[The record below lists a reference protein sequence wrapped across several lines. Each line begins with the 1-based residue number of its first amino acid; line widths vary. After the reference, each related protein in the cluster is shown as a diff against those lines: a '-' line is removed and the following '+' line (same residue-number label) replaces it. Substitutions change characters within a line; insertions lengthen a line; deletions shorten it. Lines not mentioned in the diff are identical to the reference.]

1 MKKQLSLIALLILP
15 ILVVYFTLRWTH
27 DALTTIVAVTGI
39 CYSLSCWIYDKLVAD
54 FKWSW
59 FVGKD
64 TKDLCSKMFDGL
76 GFTLMFG
83 TITAAL
89 LICFSIFS
97 PWGIEKMVLP
107 FPNFGNGWDY
117 LYTTGFIVFYCIVLP
132 LGEEAFYRVF

>member
-1 MKKQLSLIALLILP
+1 MKKQISLIVLLLLP
-15 ILVVYFTLRWTH
+15 IAVVYFTLRWTH
-27 DALTTIVAVTGI
+27 DALTTIATVTLI
-39 CYSLSCWIYDKLVAD
+39 CYSLSCWIYDKTISD

-59 FVGKD
+59 FVGKE
-64 TKDLCSKMFDGL
+64 TKNFCSKMFDGI

-97 PWGIEKMVLP
+97 PWGIDKMVLP
-107 FPNFGNGWDY
+107 FPNFGNSWD
-117 LYTTGFIVFYCIVLP
+117 LAYTVAFGVFYNIVLP